1 MQLILSPAKNLN
13 EDTPKQSLHAPK
25 LLNEACQIMH
35 AMKSLDAIDLQEL
48 MDVSHAIAHLNVLR
62 NQAWQVPFENPKPAL
77 YLFDG
82 DAYKGLDAQSLKPNH
97 IAYLDERLS
106 ILSGLYGLL
115 SPLDGILPYRLEMG
129 TKLAVGDAPNLYDFW
144 GDTLTQML
152 NERMAKTKST
162 VLVNVAS
169 VEYFKAIRPKKLDYP
184 VIDVQFLDKKGDQYK
199 TISFYAKRARGL
211 LVRFCAINQIK
222 DADELKSFDLE
233 GYRFDPNAS
242 LDNRLV
248 FKRSHDEI

>member
-13 EDTPKQSLHAPK
+13 ENTDKKSLNEPK
-25 LLNEACQIMH
+25 LLQEASQIMRV
-35 AMKSLDAIDLQEL
+35 MKQFDVIDLQEL
-48 MDVSHAIAHLNVLR
+48 MGVSHAIAHLNVLR
-62 NQAWQVPFENPKPAL
+62 NQAWQIPFDDPKPAL

-82 DAYKGLDAQSLKPNH
+82 DAYKGLDANSLEAKQV
-97 IAYLDERLS
+97 AYLDRHLS

-129 TKLAVGDAPNLYDFW
+129 TKLAVGKASTLYDFW
-144 GDTLTQML
+144 GDTLTHAL
-152 NERMAKTKST
+152 NDRIAKTQST

-169 VEYFKAIRPKKLDYP
+169 VEYFKAIRPKKLNVP
-184 VIDVQFLDKKGDQYK
+184 VIDIQFLDKKGDQYK

-222 DADELKSFDLE
+222 DPDDLKSFDLE
-233 GYRFDPNAS
+233 GYRFDS
-242 LDNRLV
+242 STSSEHCLV
-248 FKRSHDEI
+248 FKRSHD